1 IVNNLLGFTTNPAEY
16 NSSRFAS
23 DLAKRMPIPIFHV
36 NAEDPEA
43 VVRIA
48 KLAVEYRYTF
58 HTDVII
64 DLIGYRRH
72 GHSEVDDP
80 TITQP
85 ILYKQINSHRP
96 LFEIYAEQNKIDTT
110 EMAQK

>member
-1 IVNNLLGFTTNPAEY
+1 MRV
-16 NSSRFAS
+16 AS
-23 DLAKRMPIPIFHV
+23 
-36 NAEDPEA
+36 
-43 VVRIA
+43 
-48 KLAVEYRYTF
+48 LAVEYRYTF

-85 ILYKQINSHRP
+85 LRYAKIKNHPPLYELYAQQIGADPSARVKE
-96 LFEIYAEQNKIDTT
+96 LQAELA
-110 EMAQK
+110 EAQKQAPR